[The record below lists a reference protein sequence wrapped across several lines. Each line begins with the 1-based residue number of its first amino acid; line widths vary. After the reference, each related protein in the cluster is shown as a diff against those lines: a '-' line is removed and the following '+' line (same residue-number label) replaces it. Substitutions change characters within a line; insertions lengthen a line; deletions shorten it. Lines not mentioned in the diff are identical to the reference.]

1 MHVLYYHQHF
11 NTRAGSVGTR
21 SYELA
26 RRLVSRGH
34 RVTMICG
41 SYAQGSTGLSG
52 EFRGGR
58 RCGTV
63 DGIEVIELKLN
74 YSNRQSFFIRGLT
87 FLRFAARCTW
97 LALWLKYDIVF
108 ATTTP
113 LTAGIPGIAARWIR
127 HKPFVF
133 EVRDL
138 WPELPKAMGVITNPI
153 ILAAMSA
160 LEFASYRSAHRCI
173 GLSPGIVEGIHR
185 RGVDRSRIALVP
197 NGCDL
202 DLFGAQELES
212 WSPPGVEPDDLVA
225 VFTGTHGLANGLDRL
240 LDAAQVLKERGSVG
254 IKLVFVGDGGTKD
267 ALVKRAQEQGL
278 DNCVFHQPIPKTKL
292 SQLMKRADVGLM
304 ALANI
309 PAFYYGTSPNKFFDY
324 IAAGKPVVNNYPGW
338 VADMITKNGCGIAVA
353 PDNAPALADALQNCQ
368 RRRAELPEMGRR
380 GRDLA
385 EREFSRD
392 LLADRWVDTILSVH
406 ARA

>member
-11 NTRAGSVGTR
+11 STRAGSAGTR
-21 SYELA
+21 SYEFA

-41 SYAQGSTGLSG
+41 SYAQGNTGLSG
-52 EFRGGR
+52 EFRRGR

-63 DGIEVIELKLN
+63 DGIEVIELKLT
-74 YSNRQSFFIRGLT
+74 YSNRQGFLIRGLA
-87 FLRFAARCTW
+87 FLRFAARSTW
-97 LALWLKYDIVF
+97 IALWLKYDILF

-185 RGVDRSRIALVP
+185 RGVDRRRIVLVP

-202 DLFGAQELES
+202 DLFGAKEIAP

-225 VFTGTHGLANGLDRL
+225 VFTGTHGVANGLDRL
-240 LDAAQVLKERGSVG
+240 LDAAQVLKERGCVG
-254 IKLVFVGDGGTKD
+254 IKLLFVGDGGTKD
-267 ALVKRAQEQGL
+267 ALVQRAQEQGL
-278 DNCVFHQPIPKTKL
+278 DNCIFHQSIPKTKL
-292 SQLMKRADVGLM
+292 SELMKRADVGLM

-309 PAFYYGTSPNKFFDY
+309 PSFYYGTSPNKFFDY
-324 IAAGKPVVNNYPGW
+324 IAAGKPVINNYPGW
-338 VADMITKNGCGIAVA
+338 VADLITKNGCGIAVP
-353 PDNAPALADALQNCQ
+353 PDNAPALADALQDCQ

-385 EREFSRD
+385 LREFNRD
-392 LLADRWVDTILSVH
+392 LLADRWVDAVLS
-406 ARA
+406 ARSSA